1 MAILNRK
8 MFNKGGQVSS
18 RGVGIT
24 SGLATPKRGYV
35 DGPGSY
41 AGEKTQAD
49 FFKENQQLLSSIYQP
64 QEEQSRL
71 RAASPALLA
80 LGSAL
85 LSGRSF
91 QGGVGGALEILGG
104 ATAQATPFFDDMIK
118 QRRAE
123 KNATRS
129 EQLTMDMKA
138 LEFARSDKAAYDEK
152 MKPFTLFDDT
162 LRFNPANNQYDIIAS
177 KPSELMEVTNA
188 ETGDKDFIS
197 EDLVRADMEA
207 FQANPNTYSR
217 KYLAEKKV
225 TDIEEAY
232 DNKLF
237 KFTYVSKEAL
247 ESEIAKQTADPE
259 YKPRYSPKGPD
270 NSFREVFSTEE
281 NKNIFI
287 SESAF
292 NTAMADNSG
301 LYLPPKDGLDTFKEV
316 HSQSL
321 GANIFVTQAD
331 ISNDAQK
338 DIRDFSSPKDDPTY
352 STYYDPI
359 LKANVL
365 ASKDEV
371 TARIKDD
378 IPNNN
383 FEPKQADYKDTLTT
397 LWSKKDQQNILVSQ
411 NYALANTELFE
422 PEHKNNP
429 TKAAIDVQNNN
440 KLVFVT
446 NKEIAENPTRYS
458 PAILGQNL
466 TVDKEGKVTLK
477 SELMG
482 GAGTGLEATTKQLDS
497 YFILENANLMA
508 TNLVKSVEDAPSWAF
523 GVSGSIVEFSNKYL
537 TQLGVP
543 FSETASTIR
552 GDIRELGQSVL
563 KTISGES
570 RFTDADRLYINQ
582 ITGQAALEG
591 AQSYEEVLNRVQ
603 QVQILLEERLAEAAG
618 AAGVMPSYKMSV
630 NDLYDAYTNFR
641 IDNNYSN
648 LPESAV
654 RRSDVP
660 SLNFAQFQRR
670 LRTYHYDKYIQYY
683 NPDGTSKKKDN

>member
-1 MAILNRK
+1 MSVYNRK
-8 MFNKGGQVSS
+8 LFFNRGGQVSA
-18 RGVGIT
+18 RGTGIT
-24 SGLATPKRGYV
+24 DGLAIPKYEHG
-35 DGPGSY
+35 GMH
-41 AGEKTQAD
+41 TQED
-49 FFKENQQLLSSIYQP
+49 FFEQNKEMLSKYYQP
-64 QEEQSRL
+64 QESQSRL
-71 RAASPALLA
+71 KSASPALLA

-85 LSGRSF
+85 LSGKSY
-91 QGGVGGALEILGG
+91 QGGLGGALEILGG
-104 ATAQATPFFDDMIK
+104 ATEKATPYFDDMIK
-118 QRRAE
+118 NRRAE

-138 LEFARSDKAAYDEK
+138 LEFARSDKADYDEK
-152 MKPFTLFDDT
+152 MKPFELADNT
-162 LRFNPANNQYDIIAS
+162 LRFNPAKNNGVGGYDIIAT

-188 ETGDKDFIS
+188 ETGDIDFIS

-207 FQANPNTYSR
+207 FQLNPNTYSR

-247 ESEIAKQTADPE
+247 ESEIAKQAEDPT
-259 YKPRYSPKGPD
+259 YTPRYSPKGPD
-270 NSFREVFSTEE
+270 NSFKEVYSSKD

-292 NTAMADNSG
+292 NKSIANNSG
-301 LYLPPKDGLDTFKEV
+301 LYLPPKAGLDTFKEV
-316 HSQSL
+316 YSQSL
-321 GANIFVTQAD
+321 GANVFVTQAD
-331 ISNDAQK
+331 LGNDAQQ
-338 DIRDFSSPKDDPTY
+338 DTPNFSVPKDDPTY

-365 ASKDEV
+365 ASKNDV
-371 TARIKDD
+371 TTRINDND
-378 IPNNN
+378 PNNN
-383 FEPKQADYKDTLTT
+383 FEPKQAEYKDTLTT
-397 LWSKKDQQNILVSQ
+397 LWSLKNEKNILVSQ
-411 NYALANTELFE
+411 NYALANVDDFE
-422 PEHKNNP
+422 PEHKNDP
-429 TKAAIDVQNNN
+429 TKAAIDTQNNN

-446 NKEIAENPTRYS
+446 NKEIAENSARYS

-466 TVDKEGKVTLK
+466 TVDKDGRVTLK
-477 SELMG
+477 SELVG
-482 GAGTGLEATTKQLDS
+482 GAGTGLEATVKQQDS
-497 YFILENANLMA
+497 YFILENANIMA
-508 TNLVKSVEDAPSWAF
+508 KNLVTSIEDAPSWAF
-523 GVSGSIVEFSNKYL
+523 GVSGAFVEFSNKYL
-537 TQLGVP
+537 TQLPLGIP

-552 GDIRELGQSVL
+552 GEVRELGQSVL

-570 RFTDADRLYINQ
+570 RFTDMDREYINE

-618 AAGVMPSYKMSV
+618 SVGLMPSYMMSV
-630 NDLYDAYTNFR
+630 NDLYEGYTNFR

-648 LPESAV
+648 LPEGAV

-660 SLNFAQFQRR
+660 SLNFAQFKRR
-670 LRTYHYDKYIQYY
+670 LRTYHYGEYIKHY